1 MHPTAQSPQGS
12 ARPARLLAAAAVAL
26 ACLLP
31 TVAGAGEGPDSRA
44 EDERIDRLL
53 KLHYTQTET
62 VPLVLLPT
70 SVTNRKGRV
79 VRNLGQK
86 DFRVYEDAVPQRIKF
101 FSSETNEPIS
111 LAFLLDVSG
120 SMRQL
125 GKLRHAKEAIRH
137 FVANLQDDDNFAL
150 VCFADQQV
158 SWVTE
163 FTRDSERFLKRLDVQ
178 EGYGQTALNDAVA
191 ATPELVNDRA
201 KGRKAIVL
209 ITDGVDNRS
218 RLSMWDAVKQARRVS
233 VPVYTLGFL
242 SIPEDSLPRN
252 ARTNLHVL
260 EQVAVE
266 TGGKL
271 FLVHDPI
278 ELKEAVAE
286 LQAELRFQ
294 YVIGYYPQR
303 READGKFRRVRLEV
317 ARDSLNVRTRRGYY
331 AAP

>member
-1 MHPTAQSPQGS
+1 MRAATHARRLSIAAILILACISP
-12 ARPARLLAAAAVAL
+12 AAAESSGG
-26 ACLLP
+26 
-31 TVAGAGEGPDSRA
+31 TRSEGAAGPDDA
-44 EDERIDRLL
+44 TIDRLL

-70 SVTNRKGRV
+70 SVTTRKGRV
-79 VRNLGQK
+79 VRDLGQR
-86 DFRVYEDAVPQRIKF
+86 DFKVFEDSVPQEIRF

-120 SMRQL
+120 SMRQVD
-125 GKLRHAKEAIRH
+125 KLVHAKEAVRH
-137 FVANLQDDDNFAL
+137 FVDNLQKDDRFAL

-163 FTRDSERFLKRLDVQ
+163 FTQDRKRFLRRLDVQ

-191 ATPELVNDRA
+191 ATPELVDEKG

-218 RLSMWDAVKQARRVS
+218 HLSMWEAVKQARRVS

-242 SIPEDSLPRN
+242 SLPEESLPKN

-271 FLVHDPI
+271 FLIHSPI
-278 ELKEAVAE
+278 ELKEAIAE

-294 YVIGYYPQR
+294 YVIGYYPIR
-303 READGKFRRVRLEV
+303 RVADGKFRRVRLEV
-317 ARDSLNVRTRRGYY
+317 DSDRLDVRTRRGYY
-331 AAP
+331 AKP